1 MEQGILSAK
10 SEASISRTLFVRS
23 VKTIWLSLSICKW
36 GERDGGRER
45 KVETPGRVVRT
56 TRRGSAAERTSLRE
70 ANAEIERLHL
80 IIKQLQRNQ
89 FGRRAER
96 LDNDQ

>member
-1 MEQGILSAK
+1 MSDENG
-10 SEASISRTLFVRS
+10 RWRR
-23 VKTIWLSLSICKW
+23 
-36 GERDGGRER
+36 GEFE
-45 KVETPGRVVRT
+45 RT